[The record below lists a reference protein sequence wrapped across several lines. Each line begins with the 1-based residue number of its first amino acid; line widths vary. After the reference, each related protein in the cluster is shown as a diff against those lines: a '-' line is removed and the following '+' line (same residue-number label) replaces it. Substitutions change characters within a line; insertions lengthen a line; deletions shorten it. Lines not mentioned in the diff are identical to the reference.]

1 MKEIISYQY
10 VLTLHD
16 ENTTT
21 KITLRNQTPE
31 SVKEL
36 AKVIHHLTNCK
47 SISCETD
54 TGLAVFDREYND

>member
-1 MKEIISYQY
+1 MKEVNSDRY
-10 VLTLHD
+10 VLTLCD
-16 ENTTT
+16 EDTTT

-31 SVKEL
+31 SIEEL
-36 AKVIHHLTNCK
+36 AKVIHHLTHYK